1 MKLLRLL
8 CLVKGK
14 QGLILLDKSDKKGFC
29 ATLRKWKHLHL
40 SFAIIIIKLYF
51 ISFFISNKCN
61 IAIDNQI
68 YFKLLLDQHQIIS
81 NPCSN
86 QVSEVEV
93 TWNQVGYNV

>member
-51 ISFFISNKCN
+51 ISFFISN

-68 YFKLLLDQHQIIS
+68 DFKLPSDQHQIIS
-81 NPCSN
+81 NPDSN